1 MLPQLGRNHNH
12 RLASRQPIAMFHYD
26 ARCLHRGSCKDKNA
40 MKAMFGTAPSRFL
53 PKAVIVTV
61 AAASLSGCG
70 INSVPTQE
78 EAAKAK
84 WADVQ
89 AAFQERANLVP
100 NLAAVAKGAA
110 DQEKGILTGVVEAR
124 AKATSIQVNANDLTD
139 PAKMKQFQDAQ
150 NQLSGSLA
158 GFGRLLA
165 NVEAY
170 PELKSITNYQMLQSQ
185 LEGQENRI
193 RIALRDYNEAV
204 RSYNTTIRTF
214 PDAIGAKIFYG
225 AKPMVT
231 YQAST
236 PGAEVAPSLE
246 GKL

>member
-1 MLPQLGRNHNH
+1 MTASSLFRFA
-12 RLASRQPIAMFHYD
+12 LAA
-26 ARCLHRGSCKDKNA
+26 L
-40 MKAMFGTAPSRFL
+40 
-53 PKAVIVTV
+53 
-61 AAASLSGCG
+61 AAASLSACG
-70 INSVPTQE
+70 INSIPTAQE
-78 EAAKAK
+78 NAKAK

-124 AKATSIQVNANDLTD
+124 AKATSIQLNANDLTD
-139 PAKMKQFQDAQ
+139 PEKMAQFQAAQ
-150 NQLSGSLA
+150 NQLSSSLA

-193 RIALRDYNEAV
+193 RVAIRDYNGAV
-204 RSYNTTIRTF
+204 QDYNTRVRTF
-214 PDAIGAKIFYG
+214 PEMIGAKIRG
-225 AKPMVT
+225 AEVMVP
-231 YQAST
+231 YQAAT

>member
-1 MLPQLGRNHNH
+1 MSAP
-12 RLASRQPIAMFHYD
+12 AYSR
-26 ARCLHRGSCKDKNA
+26 
-40 MKAMFGTAPSRFL
+40 
-53 PKAVIVTV
+53 V
-61 AAASLSGCG
+61 AAVTRFAVMTGAALSLAGCG
-70 INSVPTQE
+70 INSIPTEE

-110 DQEKGILTGVVEAR
+110 EQEKGILVGVTEAR
-124 AKATSIQVNANDLTD
+124 AKATSIQLTPGDLTD
-139 PAKMKQFQDAQ
+139 PAKMKAFQDAQ
-150 NQLSGSLA
+150 NQLSASLS

-165 NVEAY
+165 NAEAY

-185 LEGQENRI
+185 IEGQENRI
-193 RIALRDYNEAV
+193 RVSIRDYNGAV
-204 RSYNTTIRTF
+204 QSYNTTIRTF
-214 PDAIGAKIFYG
+214 PAVIGAKVIYG
-225 AKPMVT
+225 AKPMVP
-231 YQAST
+231 YQAVT

>member
-1 MLPQLGRNHNH
+1 MPAVQH
-12 RLASRQPIAMFHYD
+12 RRFALAA
-26 ARCLHRGSCKDKNA
+26 AA
-40 MKAMFGTAPSRFL
+40 AA
-53 PKAVIVTV
+53 

-70 INSVPTQE
+70 INTVPTEE
-78 EAAKAK
+78 EAAKAR

-110 DQEKGILTGVVEAR
+110 DQEKGILVGVAEAR
-124 AKATSIQVNANDLTD
+124 AKASSIQLNAEDLTD
-139 PAKMKQFQDAQ
+139 PAKMKAFQDAQ

-170 PELKSITNYQMLQSQ
+170 PNLKSITNYQMLQSQ

-193 RIALRDYNEAV
+193 RVAIRDYNGAV
-204 RSYNTTIRTF
+204 QSYNTTIRTF
-214 PDAIGAKIFYG
+214 PAIVAAKAIYG
-225 AKPMVT
+225 AKPMVP
-231 YQAST
+231 YQAVT

>member
-1 MLPQLGRNHNH
+1 MSASLKSFGRFA
-12 RLASRQPIAMFHYD
+12 LIA
-26 ARCLHRGSCKDKNA
+26 
-40 MKAMFGTAPSRFL
+40 
-53 PKAVIVTV
+53 AV
-61 AAASLSGCG
+61 AASLSACG
-70 INSVPTQE
+70 INSVPTAE
-78 EAAKAK
+78 ENAKAK

-89 AAFQERANLVP
+89 AAFQERANLIP

-110 DQEKGILTGVVEAR
+110 DQERGILTGVVEAR
-124 AKATSIQVNANDLTD
+124 AKATSIQLSAGDLTD
-139 PAKMKQFQDAQ
+139 PAKVKAFQDAQ
-150 NQLSGSLA
+150 NQLSTSLS

-170 PELKSITNYQMLQSQ
+170 PEIKSITNYQMLQSQ

-193 RIALRDYNEAV
+193 RISLRDYNGAV
-204 RSYNTTIRTF
+204 QSYNTTIRTF
-214 PDAIGAKIFYG
+214 PDAIGAKVIYG

-231 YQAST
+231 YQAVT

>member
-1 MLPQLGRNHNH
+1 MS
-12 RLASRQPIAMFHYD
+12 ASFPTQFSRAMIV
-26 ARCLHRGSCKDKNA
+26 A
-40 MKAMFGTAPSRFL
+40 TA
-53 PKAVIVTV
+53 AVAV
-61 AAASLSGCG
+61 SGCG
-70 INSVPTQE
+70 INSIPTAE
-78 EAAKAK
+78 EQAKAK

-110 DQEKGILTGVVEAR
+110 EQEKGILTGVVEAR
-124 AKATSIQVNANDLTD
+124 AKATSIQLSANDLTD
-139 PAKMKQFQDAQ
+139 PAKVKAFQEAQ

-193 RIALRDYNEAV
+193 RVAIRDYNEAV
-204 RSYNTTIRTF
+204 RQYNTEIRTF
-214 PDAIGAKIFYG
+214 PSVVGAKVIYG
-225 AKPMVT
+225 SKPMVP
-231 YQAST
+231 YEAAT

-246 GKL
+246 GKI

>member
-1 MLPQLGRNHNH
+1 MT
-12 RLASRQPIAMFHYD
+12 ASR
-26 ARCLHRGSCKDKNA
+26 LL
-40 MKAMFGTAPSRFL
+40 RFL
-53 PKAVIVTV
+53 FATL
-61 AAASLSGCG
+61 AAASLAACG
-70 INSVPTQE
+70 INSVPTAQE
-78 EAAKAK
+78 NAKAK

-110 DQEKGILTGVVEAR
+110 EQEKGILTGVIEAR
-124 AKATSIQVNANDLTD
+124 AKATSIQLSGDDLTD
-139 PAKMKQFQDAQ
+139 PAKMAQFQAAQ
-150 NQLSGSLA
+150 NQLSTSLA

-193 RIALRDYNEAV
+193 RVAIRDYNEAV
-204 RSYNTTIRTF
+204 RDYNTRVRTF
-214 PDAIGAKIFYG
+214 PEMIGAKIRG
-225 AKPMVT
+225 AEAMVP
-231 YQAST
+231 YQAVT
-236 PGAEVAPSLE
+236 PGAETAPSLE